1 MTAIRTN
8 YFFMQELA
16 RAAADFLS
24 RELFRENIFF
34 IRQKP
39 SAKNRPV
46 TKQ

>member
-1 MTAIRTN
+1 ME
-8 YFFMQELA
+8 ELVQ
-16 RAAADFLS
+16 AAAHFVP
-24 RELFRENIFF
+24 RELFRENKFF